1 MRVDEFDF
9 DLPPELIAARPASPR
24 DAARLLVVGERL
36 EDRAMLDLPTLLR
49 PGDLLVVNDT
59 RVIPAR
65 LVGRRGA
72 AKIEVTLHRDQ
83 GGGRWRA
90 FAKGAKKLH
99 PGDRID
105 FSDDFHARVAAKN
118 AEGDVTL
125 DFDREGAAFRDA
137 LARHGHVPLPPYIKR
152 AATIRSDR
160 GDYQTIF
167 AAKDGAVAAPTA
179 GLHFTE
185 RLLAALDAAGIGRV
199 DRHAPCR
206 RRHVPAGQGRRH
218 GDHRCM
224 PRPASSTPRTARR
237 IADARA
243 AGGRVVAVGTTAL
256 RLLESAARDDGTVQ
270 PFAGE
275 TSLFITPGYR
285 FKAVDLL
292 LTNFHLPRSTLFMLV
307 SAFAGLDADEGGVRA
322 RDRAALSLFFLW
334 RRLPAASGGA
344 PMSEALPFT
353 VFAEDGPARR
363 GRLETAHGV
372 VETPC
377 FMPVGTAATVK
388 AMKPEEV
395 AATGAKIILGN
406 TYHLMLRPD
415 GGAHRRA
422 RRPAQIHELAGR
434 DPDRQR
440 RLPGH
445 VAGEAAHHRRARRR
459 RSARISTARSIR

>member
-36 EDRAMLDLPTLLR
+36 EDRAMLDLPKLLR

-72 AKIEVTLHRDQ
+72 AKIEFTLHRDQ

-152 AATIRSDR
+152 PDDLSDR

-199 DRHAPCR
+199 TVTLHVGAGTFLPVKVADTADHKMHAETGFID
-206 RRHVPAGQGRRH
+206 A
-218 GDHRCM
+218 
-224 PRPASSTPRTARR
+224 ATARR
-237 IADARA
+237 IADARDD
-243 AGGRVVAVGTTAL
+243 GGRVVAVGTTAL
-256 RLLESAARDDGTVQ
+256 RLLESGARDDGAVQ

-307 SAFAGLDADEGGVRA
+307 SAFAGLARMKAAYAHAIAERYRFFSYGDAC
-322 RDRAALSLFFLW
+322 LLH
-334 RRLPAASGGA
+334 PAA
-344 PMSEALPFT
+344 
-353 VFAEDGPARR
+353 
-363 GRLETAHGV
+363 
-372 VETPC
+372 
-377 FMPVGTAATVK
+377 
-388 AMKPEEV
+388 
-395 AATGAKIILGN
+395 
-406 TYHLMLRPD
+406 RP
-415 GGAHRRA
+415 
-422 RRPAQIHELAGR
+422 
-434 DPDRQR
+434 
-440 RLPGH
+440 
-445 VAGEAAHHRRARRR
+445 
-459 RSARISTARSIR
+459 